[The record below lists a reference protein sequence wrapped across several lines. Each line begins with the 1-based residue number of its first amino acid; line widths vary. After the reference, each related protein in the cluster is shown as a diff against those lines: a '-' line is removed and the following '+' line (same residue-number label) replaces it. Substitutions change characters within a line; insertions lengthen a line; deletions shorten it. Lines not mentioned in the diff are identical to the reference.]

1 MKFEQALTEIK
12 NIDWR
17 QFDGNEYTWD
27 KKYSKYSLIAFK
39 GLQKLIHLLKELGY
53 QEKEILRPANEFKPK
68 DFFIP
73 NDQLFTEQEQQEVDD
88 VMAGV
93 EFDESYAL
101 SILQW
106 AKMCD
111 KGYDITK
118 GHEDLYDELLLAIQQ
133 GVVIIYRKGFLNIG
147 SISAPR
153 SYWPYGYY
161 SRDDVTYYDAE
172 IEKISKEIEEEK
184 AKGSRYSTIACKGL
198 KKLFDSLKKL
208 GCEKK

>member
-17 QFDGNEYTWD
+17 QFDGSEYTWD
-27 KKYSKYSLIAFK
+27 KKYYKYSLIASK
-39 GLQKLIHLLKELGY
+39 GLQKLINLLKELGY
-53 QEKEILRPANEFKPK
+53 QAKELPRPANEFKPK

-88 VMAGV
+88 AMAAV
-93 EFDESYAL
+93 EFDKSYAL

-118 GHEDLYDELLLAIQQ
+118 GYEDLYDELLLAIQQ
-133 GVVIIYRKGFLNIG
+133 GVVIIYRKGSFNIG
-147 SISAPR
+147 TISAPY
-153 SYWPYGYY
+153 SYWPFAYY
-161 SRDDVTYYDAE
+161 SRDNVVSYDAK
-172 IEKISKEIEEEK
+172 IEKISKEIEEEEK
-184 AKGSRYSTIACKGL
+184 AKGSRYSMECQ
-198 KKLFDSLKKL
+198 
-208 GCEKK
+208 